1 MKYSYEEKAE
11 ALKKDL
17 VRKARIYNKFIQE
30 VHINSGKY
38 LPEVQKQLIQ
48 KFETKSGASWK
59 MLMSISRSRYARA
72 QRIKSRI
79 QNYIQQ
85 GNGVFYTLTFR
96 DEVLATTS
104 EDTRRQYVRRWLSK
118 NFIMYVAN
126 IDYGEN
132 TEREHYHAVVS
143 PIDGLI
149 PEDWPHG
156 FQKLDWIRIDGPSD
170 IRLSKYMSKLT
181 NHALK
186 NSGAMKRV
194 IFSKKIPL

>member
-1 MKYSYEEKAE
+1 
-11 ALKKDL
+11 
-17 VRKARIYNKFIQE
+17 
-30 VHINSGKY
+30 
-38 LPEVQKQLIQ
+38 
-48 KFETKSGASWK
+48 